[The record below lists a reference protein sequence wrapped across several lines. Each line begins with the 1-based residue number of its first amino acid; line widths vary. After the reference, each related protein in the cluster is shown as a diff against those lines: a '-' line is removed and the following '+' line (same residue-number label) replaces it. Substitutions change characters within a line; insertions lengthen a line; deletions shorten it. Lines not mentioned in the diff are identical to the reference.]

1 MTSGN
6 GAEPAGEEPAADSV
20 DGPQKGHGDDSDDGA
35 EPAAGPATG
44 AERTRTSRRKAGV
57 EYRPV

>member
-20 DGPQKGHGDDSDDGA
+20 DTPQKGHADDSDDSA
-35 EPAAGPATG
+35 EPPADPATG
-44 AERTRTSRRKAGV
+44 AEPPRTSRRKAGV
-57 EYRPV
+57 EYWPV